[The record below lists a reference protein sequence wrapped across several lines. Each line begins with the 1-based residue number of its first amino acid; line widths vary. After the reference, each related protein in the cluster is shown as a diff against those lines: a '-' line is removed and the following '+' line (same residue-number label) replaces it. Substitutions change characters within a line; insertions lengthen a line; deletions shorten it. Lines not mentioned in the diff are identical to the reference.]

1 MTQNPELTAPIAA
14 ELSEDND
21 STFGDIESS
30 TASLRSSIYDH
41 VYENGRRYHSFRAGQ
56 YVLPNDETEQ
66 DRLDLTHHLFTLTL
80 KGNLCMTKLENP
92 QSILDV
98 GTGTGIWAIDI
109 GDQFPTASVIG
120 TDLSPIQS
128 AWVPP
133 NVKFEID
140 DCTDDWTFPLEH
152 FDFIHI
158 RTLGGSIKDWP
169 ALLRRCYQ
177 HLKPGGKLEIAEGRT
192 NFWCNDNTFPPDCAV
207 KQWLDDFHRYC
218 AMAGIEFDVIPK
230 VPAWMESTGFI
241 GVQTLDCPVP
251 VGTWPKDPALK
262 RIGAVFRNHQY
273 LAFEAYAVALFTRVG
288 GWSQDEF
295 QVLIAKAREE
305 MATNK
310 QHIYTFTSFVSA
322 TKPLITS

>member
-140 DCTDDWTFPLEH
+140 DCTDDW
-152 FDFIHI
+152 
-158 RTLGGSIKDWP
+158 
-169 ALLRRCYQ
+169 
-177 HLKPGGKLEIAEGRT
+177 
-192 NFWCNDNTFPPDCAV
+192 
-207 KQWLDDFHRYC
+207 
-218 AMAGIEFDVIPK
+218 
-230 VPAWMESTGFI
+230 
-241 GVQTLDCPVP
+241 
-251 VGTWPKDPALK
+251 
-262 RIGAVFRNHQY
+262 
-273 LAFEAYAVALFTRVG
+273 
-288 GWSQDEF
+288 
-295 QVLIAKAREE
+295 
-305 MATNK
+305 
-310 QHIYTFTSFVSA
+310 
-322 TKPLITS
+322 